1 MESIRSRRGTF
12 AVLSV
17 AAGLSLLTAACSA
30 PGSGGSS
37 SGSSSGPI
45 NVAVI
50 DAQSGELSSLGAW
63 ELKGVKLA
71 LQQQNDKG
79 GIDGRKFKIRVYDDQ
94 GDPTVTTNLARKAVS
109 AGVEVVFGTAESSDA
124 LAMEPTLTSAKIPFI
139 TSGQSP
145 DLGKTGSHYVFL
157 NSPPSTVFDSTLANY
172 LVNKKHYKKIA
183 MITNNDSYGAGEH
196 DAFLADL
203 KKMGLQ
209 PTSDQVVTPDQKD
222 FSSALSKIAQTH
234 PQVLF
239 FGAEEVESGLIAKQ
253 ARQLGINAAFAGGAP
268 MGTPVYYKTAGASVA
283 NGSIVSTPYLGN
295 DTNAQTKA
303 FAAAYKKAYGEEPE
317 FHGAKAYDGAKIVIQ
332 ALQQTKGAGGQKLA
346 DAMHGITYD
355 GLVGH
360 FAFDKNGIGVHKT
373 TIAVIK
379 NGKQIA
385 VG

>member
-1 MESIRSRRGTF
+1 MECIGSRGRTL

-17 AAGLSLLTAACSA
+17 ATGISLLVGACSA
-30 PGSGGSS
+30 PGASGSS

-71 LQQQNDKG
+71 LQEQNEKG
-79 GIDGRKFKIRVYDDQ
+79 GINGRKFKIRVYDDQ
-94 GDPTVTTNLARKAVS
+94 GDPTVTTNLARKASS

-124 LAMEPTLTSAKIPFI
+124 LAMEPILTGAKIPFI

-172 LVNKKHYKKIA
+172 LLNKKKYTKIA
-183 MITNNDSYGAGEH
+183 MISNNDSYGVGEH

-203 KKMGLQ
+203 KKAGIQ

-253 ARQLGINAAFAGGAP
+253 ARQLGINAVFAGGAP

-283 NGSIVSTPYLGN
+283 NGTLVSTPYLGN
-295 DTNAQTKA
+295 DTDAQTSA

-317 FHGAKAYDGAKIVIQ
+317 FHGAKAYDGANIVIR
-332 ALQQTKGAGGQKLA
+332 ALQKTNGAAGEKLA
-346 DAMHGITYD
+346 DAMHDMTYD

-360 FAFDKNGIGVHKT
+360 FTFDENGIGVHET

-379 NGKQIA
+379 NGKQVA